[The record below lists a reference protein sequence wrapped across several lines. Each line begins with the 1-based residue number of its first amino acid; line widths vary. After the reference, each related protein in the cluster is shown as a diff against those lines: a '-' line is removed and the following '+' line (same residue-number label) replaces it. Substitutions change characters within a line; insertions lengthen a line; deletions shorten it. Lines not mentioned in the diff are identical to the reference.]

1 MEMFT
6 QKEILLMILVVSV
19 LLVFI
24 IILTILDIREY
35 KKNKN
40 NSLIE
45 DEKIKKEEIKEE
57 IRETV
62 EVLEIPN
69 EQEIQENVVTTDSN
83 ELFPDELMIQDDN
96 EVSEVKPIVS
106 YEEEPIK
113 KEDIAVNVNLDEEI
127 KKIEKTMVN
136 TDTNLED
143 TITSFEQEQERTAII
158 SLDELLKKSD
168 ELYSDNEITQYD
180 DGNEPI
186 SIDEVMDLANRNSGI
201 YDDASVPE
209 VMADIVEEKKLY
221 SKKESIPFIS
231 SVYGI
236 ETNNQLEFENTA
248 SYEKLSRV
256 QNKEFM
262 NKLREMKENK

>member
-57 IRETV
+57 EIRETV

-96 EVSEVKPIVS
+96 EVLEVKPIVS

-143 TITSFEQEQERTAII
+143 TITSFE
-158 SLDELLKKSD
+158 
-168 ELYSDNEITQYD
+168 
-180 DGNEPI
+180 
-186 SIDEVMDLANRNSGI
+186 
-201 YDDASVPE
+201 
-209 VMADIVEEKKLY
+209 
-221 SKKESIPFIS
+221 
-231 SVYGI
+231 
-236 ETNNQLEFENTA
+236 
-248 SYEKLSRV
+248 
-256 QNKEFM
+256 
-262 NKLREMKENK
+262 